1 MNRKKTKYERCY
13 CRRMP
18 SGKYAW
24 PEAAT
29 RQWLWPISGALSNS
43 SECRTKQWNEQEQQ
57 KSCRICWL
65 SASIDSPGRFSRQ
78 HRARS
83 INIYLSLFVVAPA
96 QQTAQLSGVYAMHVL
111 HNAYPR
117 TRMLISHRRCI
128 HMHPVG
134 RFAICK
140 STALHS
146 PWQSNLFYETHS
158 PFDRIHKKKMA
169 I

>member
-24 PEAAT
+24 PKAAT

-57 KSCRICWL
+57 KSCRIGWL

-83 INIYLSLFVVAPA
+83 INIYFSLFVVAPA
-96 QQTAQLSGVYAMHVL
+96 QQQHNSTTFGCICNACIAQ
-111 HNAYPR
+111 
-117 TRMLISHRRCI
+117 CI
-128 HMHPVG
+128 PTNTNVNQ
-134 RFAICK
+134 
-140 STALHS
+140 SPPLHS
-146 PWQSNLFYETHS
+146 HAPGWSFRDLQINGT
-158 PFDRIHKKKMA
+158 PFSVA